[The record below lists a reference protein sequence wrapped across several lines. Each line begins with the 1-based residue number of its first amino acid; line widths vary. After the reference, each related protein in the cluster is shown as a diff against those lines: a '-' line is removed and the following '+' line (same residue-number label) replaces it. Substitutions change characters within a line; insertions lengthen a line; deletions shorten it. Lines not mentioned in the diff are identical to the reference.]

1 MIQFPN
7 YTCLGTALETGF
19 RDYVATHQLPEG
31 ASVAAHLN
39 AKNQMSF
46 VVYRFREKYE
56 SGRGN
61 TLIEAIQAMERDH
74 PQGAALIAKKREQAK
89 ALLSE
94 AHQLEIQSQS

>member
-1 MIQFPN
+1 MID
-7 YTCLGTALETGF
+7 YTNPETALHSSLK
-19 RDYVATHQLPEG
+19 DYVAEHDLLEG
-31 ASVAAHLN
+31 TNVAAHLN

-56 SGRGN
+56 SGRGD

-74 PQGAALIAKKREQAK
+74 PQGAALIAQKREQAK